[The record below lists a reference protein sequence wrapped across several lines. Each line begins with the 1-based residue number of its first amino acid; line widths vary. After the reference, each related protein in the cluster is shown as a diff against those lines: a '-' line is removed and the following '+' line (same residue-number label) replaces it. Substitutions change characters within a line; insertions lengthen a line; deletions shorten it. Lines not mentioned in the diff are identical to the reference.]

1 MATKKTAVIP
11 EEEILAAAT
20 EENINEHSLHQT
32 ETEPEPDRVLSAEGA
47 PGDADL
53 IDICQTD
60 SESANPEG
68 MPIED
73 AARNTPEAP
82 VSQTGSGT
90 ELPGEFPAGSDEL
103 TAPEAPVSQTDSD
116 LEEKRPEESPP
127 ARRTRKPR
135 AKKSE
140 SDTAAAEPPGDASDG
155 VEAPEKKR
163 RGRAAARPASPVV
176 SIDER
181 PSVETEADKAR
192 NDLLDLVE
200 SLKTKRILT
209 GTIQGIERP
218 ADHPSRSLAVI
229 YHGDIKVIIPAEE
242 AVEPPED
249 FRGRLPEDVLHYM
262 VTKRLGAEVD
272 YIIKGIDAKAG
283 VAVGSRLEAMSAK
296 RRAYYFGTD
305 RDGNNL
311 LYEGICAE
319 ARVVSV
325 IRAGIFV
332 DLFGIDV
339 YIPLRELS
347 YVRLT
352 DAMGY
357 YEPGDRVL
365 VKVTQLNRDDPD
377 DIRVAASVKQV
388 AANPVDKALEKIE
401 VNSNYAGTVTLT
413 DSTGIFVRLDM
424 GAECRCRF
432 PYRARPPKGARVVV
446 KIAGVDMEQKTV
458 WGNITYVT
466 IPK

>member
-1 MATKKTAVIP
+1 MPEENSIFMKTSSRALGILTQLHSETAQAMYAYTVGRQQGANEMALSNAILAERLIGCYRVIP
-11 EEEILAAAT
+11 SLLGSPHARKNIEHIMQDEIPVEVGFT
-20 EENINEHSLHQT
+20 EDGWFSLRIPRLLPRK
-32 ETEPEPDRVLSAEGA
+32 ERGK
-47 PGDADL
+47 
-53 IDICQTD
+53 
-60 SESANPEG
+60 
-68 MPIED
+68 
-73 AARNTPEAP
+73 
-82 VSQTGSGT
+82 GSVEYIRGF
-90 ELPGEFPAGSDEL
+90 LGPAM
-103 TAPEAPVSQTDSD
+103 QRFF
-116 LEEKRPEESPP
+116 KEESPV
-127 ARRTRKPR
+127 RFDDCVIIYRHIYDR
-135 AKKSE
+135 
-140 SDTAAAEPPGDASDG
+140 AEPERRHRDDALG
-155 VEAPEKKR
+155 
-163 RGRAAARPASPVV
+163 
-176 SIDER
+176 IQ
-181 PSVETEADKAR
+181 TEIDKAR
-192 NDLLDLVE
+192 DKFLDLVE
-200 SLKTKRILT
+200 SLKTGRYLT
-209 GTIQGIERP
+209 DKIQGVEKHSGLGEPR
-218 ADHPSRSLAVI
+218 AVI
-229 YHGDIKVIIPAEE
+229 FHGDYKVIIMASMIVDLPK
-242 AVEPPED
+242 D
-249 FRGRLPEDVLHYM
+249 LRGQDPYEVYHYLL
-262 VTKRLGAEVD
+262 TKRLGSEID
-272 YIIKGIDAKAG
+272 YVVKGIDRNTG
-283 VAVGSRLEAMSAK
+283 LAVGSRKDAMATK
-296 RRAYYFGTD
+296 RRHYYLNQT
-305 RDGNNL
+305 RDGTYRI
-311 LYEGICAE
+311 YEGLCCE
-319 ARVVSV
+319 ARVMSV
-325 IRAGIFV
+325 IPYGIFV